1 MPLTIDKNALR
12 PSIFS
17 KCGNKQILHIFSFP
31 VANYTAVSR
40 STPLVAGQTQDA
52 IMDPFHLFVSCKI
65 DLKAFRLLRLQ
76 AYCKQEK

>member
-40 STPLVAGQTQDA
+40 STPLVAGQTQD
-52 IMDPFHLFVSCKI
+52 V
-65 DLKAFRLLRLQ
+65 KASSNHHPLPHT
-76 AYCKQEK
+76 